1 MQNLD
6 KLLRKIEKNQENKD
20 KTETKQLT
28 IAGEAYEIRT
38 FTRQEKREFIYAQD
52 TNTKNMTAGDVVK
65 KMKPLIYKVMNL
77 SELATK
83 AKDEGYIKSYY
94 DVVEA
99 LFEPEQI
106 LEIIGFITE
115 INNIGGVDAKEE
127 LDELKKQ

>member
-20 KTETKQLT
+20 KTEIKQLN
-28 IAGEAYEIRT
+28 ISGETYEVRT
-38 FTRQEKREFIYAQD
+38 FTRLEKREFIYAQD
-52 TNTKNMTAGDVVK
+52 TNSKNLTAGDIVK

-77 SELATK
+77 SELAVK

-94 DVVEA
+94 DVIEA

-115 INNIGGVDAKEE
+115 INNIGGAEIKEE